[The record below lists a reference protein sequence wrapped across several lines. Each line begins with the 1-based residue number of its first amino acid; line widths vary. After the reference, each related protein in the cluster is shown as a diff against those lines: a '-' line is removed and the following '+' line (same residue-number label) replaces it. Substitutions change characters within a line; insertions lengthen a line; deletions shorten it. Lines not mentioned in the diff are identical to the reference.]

1 MLRMISS
8 FHIFNFVQSCDYGR
22 SVSDDEEYLET
33 IKNVLREYKKKESY
47 VPTPY
52 ML

>member
-1 MLRMISS
+1 MISS

-33 IKNVLREYKKKESY
+33 IKNVLREYKKGVVRANSLY
-47 VPTPY
+47 ALIIY
-52 ML
+52 